1 MAGYIGFALQH
12 FDVKLQE
19 MDNTG
24 TAQLGMLCIS
34 LLVTVMLIVYSL
46 NLQVTSQPLSRLLQN
61 YLQINFSDFIRGSVV
76 SFTIVLCQ
84 YLRHCL
90 SLVRDVTPLTSNVAY
105 KTVQGLCA
113 SRLSSLLSEWP
124 SDFTAKKQAAAM
136 EAFSNEV

>member
-1 MAGYIGFALQH
+1 M
-12 FDVKLQE
+12 
-19 MDNTG
+19 
-24 TAQLGMLCIS
+24 
-34 LLVTVMLIVYSL
+34 
-46 NLQVTSQPLSRLLQN
+46 
-61 YLQINFSDFIRGSVV
+61 V

-113 SRLSSLLSEWP
+113 SRLPSLLSEWP

-136 EAFSNEV
+136 EALFQMRCNSALGSPCPSLSWP